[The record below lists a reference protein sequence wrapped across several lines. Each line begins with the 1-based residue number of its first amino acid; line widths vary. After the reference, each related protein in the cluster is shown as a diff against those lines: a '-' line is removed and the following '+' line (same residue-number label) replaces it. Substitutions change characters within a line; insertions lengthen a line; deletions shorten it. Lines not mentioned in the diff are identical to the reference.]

1 MENKKSD
8 RLEEYTQAPAEYFTG
23 KAWLKGLVAS
33 DENTNC
39 TITEVLFE
47 PQARNNW
54 HTHGSNQILIVTK
67 GIGYYQQEGFP
78 IQEIKVGDVVNVLP
92 GIRHWHGA
100 SRDSEFIHLAINLN
114 TEKGT
119 VDWQEPV
126 SDEQYFEKK

>member
-1 MENKKSD
+1 MENQKFD
-8 RLEEYTQAPAEYFTG
+8 RLDGFTAAPAEYFTG
-23 KAWLKGLVAS
+23 VAWFKGLVIT

-39 TITEVLFE
+39 MITEVLFE

-54 HTHGSNQILIVTK
+54 HTHGSNQILIVKK
-67 GIGYYQQEGFP
+67 GIGYYQEDGFP

-100 SRDSEFIHLAINLN
+100 SKDSDFIHLAINLN
-114 TEKGT
+114 TEKGI
-119 VDWQEPV
+119 VDWLEPV

>member
-1 MENKKSD
+1 MENQKSD
-8 RLEEYTQAPAEYFTG
+8 RLGHYTEAPVDYFIG
-23 KAWLKGLVAS
+23 KAWLKGLVAT

-47 PQARNNW
+47 PKARNNW
-54 HTHGSNQILIVTK
+54 HTHGSNQILIVTE
-67 GIGYYQQEGFP
+67 GVGYYQEEGSP

-100 SRDSEFIHLAINLN
+100 SKDNEVTHLAINLN

-126 SDEQYFEKK
+126 SDEQYFEK